1 MNGGH
6 PNARPVQNI
15 GTRTVSI
22 VGDACPTSWYFIC
35 LKFLE
40 KFKLFVLLNI
50 YNFFR
55 NLIVLIIQL
64 LLFVSIHN

>member
-22 VGDACPTSWYFIC
+22 VGDACPTS
-35 LKFLE
+35 
-40 KFKLFVLLNI
+40 
-50 YNFFR
+50 
-55 NLIVLIIQL
+55 
-64 LLFVSIHN
+64 